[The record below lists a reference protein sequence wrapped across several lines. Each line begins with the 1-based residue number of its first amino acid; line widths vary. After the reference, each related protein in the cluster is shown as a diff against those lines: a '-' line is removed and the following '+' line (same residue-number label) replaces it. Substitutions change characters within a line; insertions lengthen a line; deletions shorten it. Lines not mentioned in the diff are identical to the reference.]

1 MSDHGEPMLRVVPSA
16 GDINTNGHIF
26 GGWVLGQMD
35 IGGGILAGNLAD
47 GPVATV
53 AIDSMT
59 FLAPVMRRDV
69 ISVYAKIERIGRTS
83 IAVRVELIA
92 SRNRGREEV
101 KVTEGLFTYVAL
113 DEDHRPRAHGIA
125 PLQA

>member
-1 MSDHGEPMLRVVPSA
+1 MSEHGEPMLRVVPHA
-16 GDINTNGHIF
+16 GDINSNGHIF

-113 DEDHRPRAHGIA
+113 DDDHRPRAHGL
-125 PLQA
+125 PPTQA